1 MKYIFTILLL
11 FTIAFTDAQAQKSA
25 EITANI
31 GVKTTMVQT
40 IELITVNTMTFGRVR
55 PGQTELYVNPIM
67 DTNAGFMIAIGT
79 PRSEFRLDYNE
90 EVTLTNQQET
100 GTLTFVY
107 EISRNNIEEQ
117 ATSIIIENQDEV
129 QRFHTEG
136 RFYFWVGGRVNLEN
150 AAPGNY
156 RGEFK
161 IEIDYI

>member
-79 PRSEFRLDYNE
+79 PRSEFRLD
-90 EVTLTNQQET
+90 
-100 GTLTFVY
+100 
-107 EISRNNIEEQ
+107 
-117 ATSIIIENQDEV
+117 
-129 QRFHTEG
+129 
-136 RFYFWVGGRVNLEN
+136 
-150 AAPGNY
+150 
-156 RGEFK
+156 
-161 IEIDYI
+161 